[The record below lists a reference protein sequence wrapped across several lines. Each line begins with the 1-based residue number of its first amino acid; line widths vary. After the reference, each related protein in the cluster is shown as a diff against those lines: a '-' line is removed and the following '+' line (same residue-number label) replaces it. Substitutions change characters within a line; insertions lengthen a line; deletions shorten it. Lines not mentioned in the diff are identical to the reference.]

1 MIKLLIIS
9 YFFYHFSP
17 SLSTRSKSIL
27 NNPAG
32 LSFEKGTEFF
42 YSLKEERFSYF
53 EREKFYH
60 LFGMSME
67 NFGFSFALLD
77 KNKIY
82 KMGTGIPLS
91 EKLSFGISYTFGDI
105 EKYYTLGLMARPFSF
120 LSLGAKGD
128 FFKSENEY
136 LMGFA
141 LKPLT
146 DRLTFSA
153 DMKIKGDSIYS
164 YFFSFSMEPVS
175 GLIFNSKIETSSKF
189 YKEGTR
195 YFFGLELSFGQ
206 GLLSYSMDKE
216 DEIRNYTFLTSKEF
230 YPKFFSYKNRWL
242 NIRLKDEYS
251 EEREEIGFLRLKLK
265 PSFYDLLKTF
275 ERVYEDKEIEG
286 VIIHFENPYFSPA
299 QAEELRRLIKKISE
313 KKHTVA
319 YGENLDERNYYIASA
334 CDKIII
340 PNEGSIILTGP
351 YVEKIYLKKFFEKI
365 GIKAQIERIA
375 EYKSAAEP
383 LIRENIS
390 KEDSLQSYHFI
401 RRILEKEVKEI
412 SESRNIK
419 EDTLLKLMENESYF
433 NSEDALKYSLID
445 TFAFENELE
454 DIIKKWFNKKKI
466 KKISEK
472 TLSEEK
478 YLKREFVDTRP
489 KIALLTLEGS
499 IIEGESGKNPLPFIG
514 GKMLGS
520 KTVQEILSKIEK
532 DKSIKA
538 LVIRVNS
545 PGGSALASEIIWNA
559 IKRVKS
565 KKPVVVSM
573 GGLAASGGYYI
584 SCPAHYIFANYT
596 TLTGS
601 IGILGGKLVFG
612 DMFEKI
618 GITSSRV
625 KTLKHSDAFSI
636 LRPWEEEELE
646 KFRKEL
652 EWGYRNFLKRV
663 SISRNLS
670 ESYVDS
676 IGRGRIWSGYDAKNV
691 RIVDE
696 IGGIF
701 EAIEKAKE
709 LAKIKGDV
717 KILIFPEKKFLKSF
731 YLSEITFKSPLNY
744 LLNNEYIYYEN
755 IKLK

>member
-1 MIKLLIIS
+1 MINFLIFS
-9 YFFYHFSP
+9 YFFYYYSP

-32 LSFEKGTEFF
+32 LSFERGSEFF
-42 YSLKEERFSYF
+42 YNLREERFSF
-53 EREKFYH
+53 LEKEKFNH
-60 LFGMSME
+60 TFAMSAE
-67 NFGFSFALLD
+67 NLGFSLILQD
-77 KNKIY
+77 KSKIY
-82 KMGTGIPLS
+82 RLGSGIPLG
-91 EKLSFGISYTFGDI
+91 EKFSFGFSYTFGDI

-120 LSLGAKGD
+120 LSFGAKGD
-128 FFKSENEY
+128 FFKTGNEY
-136 LMGFA
+136 TMGLA
-141 LKPLT
+141 IKPLMYRITFAT
-146 DRLTFSA
+146 DI
-153 DMKIKGDSIYS
+153 KIKGDSIDS
-164 YFFSFSMEPVS
+164 YFFTFSLEPLS
-175 GLIFNSKIETSSKF
+175 GFIFNSKIETSSRF
-189 YKEGTR
+189 YKEDTR
-195 YFFGLELSFGQ
+195 YFFGLELSFGR
-206 GLLSYSMDKE
+206 GILSYSMDKE
-216 DEIRNYTFLTSKEF
+216 DEIRNYTFLSSKEF
-230 YPKFFSYKNRWL
+230 YPKFFTYKNRWL
-242 NIRLKDEYS
+242 DIRLKDEYS

-299 QAEELRRLIKKISE
+299 QAEELRKLIKKISE
-313 KKHTVA
+313 KKSTVA
-319 YGENLDERNYYIASA
+319 YGENLNERNYYIASA
-334 CDKIII
+334 CDKIVI
-340 PNEGSIILTGP
+340 PNEGSIQLLGP

-383 LIRENIS
+383 FTRESIS
-390 KEDSLQSYHFI
+390 REDSSQSFLFI
-401 RRILEKEVKEI
+401 KRILEKEIKEI

-419 EDTLLKLMENESYF
+419 EDTLLKLMENEAYF

-445 TFAFENELE
+445 TIAFENELD

-466 KKISEK
+466 KKVSEK

-478 YLKREFVDTRP
+478 FLKREFVDTRP
-489 KIALLTLEGS
+489 KIALLILEGA
-499 IIEGESGKNPLPFIG
+499 IVEGESGKNPLPLIG

-520 KTVQEILSKIEK
+520 KTVQDILSKIEK

-545 PGGSALASEIIWNA
+545 GGGSALASEIIWNA

-565 KKPVVVSM
+565 KKPIVVSM
-573 GGLAASGGYYI
+573 GKVAASGGYYI
-584 SCPAHYIFANYT
+584 SCPANYIFADYT

-625 KTLKHSDAFSI
+625 KTLRHSDAFSF
-636 LRPWEEEELE
+636 LRPWEEEELQ
-646 KFRKEL
+646 KLRKEL
-652 EWGYRNFLKRV
+652 KWGYNNFLKRV
-663 SISRNLS
+663 SSSRNLS

-676 IGRGRIWSGYDAKNV
+676 IGRGRIWSGFDAKDIK
-691 RIVDE
+691 IVDE

-717 KILIFPEKKFLKSF
+717 RILIYPEKKFFKTL
-731 YLSEITFKSPLNY
+731 YPSEITFKSPLNS
-744 LLNNEYIYYEN
+744 LINNGYIYYEPF
-755 IKLK
+755 KVK

>member
-42 YSLKEERFSYF
+42 YSLREERFSYF

-67 NFGFSFALLD
+67 NLGFSFALLD

-153 DMKIKGDSIYS
+153 DMKIKGDSIDS
-164 YFFSFSMEPVS
+164 YFFSFSIEPVS

-189 YKEGTR
+189 YKEDTR

-242 NIRLKDEYS
+242 NIKLKDEYS

-275 ERVYEDKEIEG
+275 ERVYQDKEIEG

-299 QAEELRRLIKKISE
+299 QAEELRKLIKKISE
-313 KKHTVA
+313 KKHSC
-319 YGENLDERNYYIASA
+319 LWR
-334 CDKIII
+334 
-340 PNEGSIILTGP
+340 
-351 YVEKIYLKKFFEKI
+351 
-365 GIKAQIERIA
+365 
-375 EYKSAAEP
+375 KS
-383 LIRENIS
+383 
-390 KEDSLQSYHFI
+390 
-401 RRILEKEVKEI
+401 
-412 SESRNIK
+412 
-419 EDTLLKLMENESYF
+419 
-433 NSEDALKYSLID
+433 
-445 TFAFENELE
+445 
-454 DIIKKWFNKKKI
+454 
-466 KKISEK
+466 
-472 TLSEEK
+472 
-478 YLKREFVDTRP
+478 
-489 KIALLTLEGS
+489 
-499 IIEGESGKNPLPFIG
+499 
-514 GKMLGS
+514 
-520 KTVQEILSKIEK
+520 
-532 DKSIKA
+532 
-538 LVIRVNS
+538 
-545 PGGSALASEIIWNA
+545 
-559 IKRVKS
+559 
-565 KKPVVVSM
+565 
-573 GGLAASGGYYI
+573 
-584 SCPAHYIFANYT
+584 
-596 TLTGS
+596 
-601 IGILGGKLVFG
+601 
-612 DMFEKI
+612 
-618 GITSSRV
+618 
-625 KTLKHSDAFSI
+625 
-636 LRPWEEEELE
+636 
-646 KFRKEL
+646 
-652 EWGYRNFLKRV
+652 
-663 SISRNLS
+663 
-670 ESYVDS
+670 
-676 IGRGRIWSGYDAKNV
+676 
-691 RIVDE
+691 
-696 IGGIF
+696 
-701 EAIEKAKE
+701 
-709 LAKIKGDV
+709 
-717 KILIFPEKKFLKSF
+717 
-731 YLSEITFKSPLNY
+731 
-744 LLNNEYIYYEN
+744 
-755 IKLK
+755 

>member
-1 MIKLLIIS
+1 MIKFLIFS
-9 YFFYHFSP
+9 YFFYYYSP

-32 LSFEKGTEFF
+32 LSFERGQEFF
-42 YSLKEERFSYF
+42 YNLREEKLSFLK
-53 EREKFYH
+53 REKINHIFA
-60 LFGMSME
+60 MSME
-67 NFGFSFALLD
+67 NLGFSFILQD
-77 KNKIY
+77 KSKIY
-82 KMGTGIPLS
+82 KLGTGIPFG
-91 EKLSFGISYTFGDI
+91 ERFSFGFSYTFGDV

-120 LSLGAKGD
+120 LSFGTKGD
-128 FFKSENEY
+128 FFKTRYEY
-136 LMGFA
+136 IMGLA
-141 LKPLT
+141 IKPLT
-146 DRLTFSA
+146 ERIVFATDI
-153 DMKIKGDSIYS
+153 KIKGDNIDS
-164 YFFSFSMEPVS
+164 YLFTFSLEPLS
-175 GLIFNSKIETSSKF
+175 GFILNSKIETSSKF
-189 YKEGTR
+189 YKEDTR

-206 GLLSYSMDKE
+206 RILSYSMDKE
-216 DEIRNYTFLTSKEF
+216 NQIRNYTFLSSKEF
-230 YPKFFSYKNRWL
+230 YPKFFTYKNRWL
-242 NIRLKDEYS
+242 DIRLKDEYP

-286 VIIHFENPYFSPA
+286 IIIHFENPYFSPA
-299 QAEELRRLIKKISE
+299 QSEELRKLIKKISE

-334 CDKIII
+334 CDKIVI
-340 PNEGSIILTGP
+340 PNEGSIILAGP

-383 LIRENIS
+383 LIRENMS
-390 KEDSLQSYHFI
+390 KEDSSQIYLFI
-401 RRILEKEVKEI
+401 KRILEKEIKEI
-412 SESRNIK
+412 SESRKIK
-419 EDTLLKLMENESYF
+419 EDTLLKLMENEAYF
-433 NSEDALKYSLID
+433 NSEDALRYSLID
-445 TFAFENELE
+445 TIAFENELD
-454 DIIKKWFNKKKI
+454 DIIKRWFNKKKI
-466 KKISEK
+466 RKIPEK

-489 KIALLTLEGS
+489 QIALLTLEGA
-499 IIEGESGKNPLPFIG
+499 IVEGESGKNPLPLIG

-520 KTVQEILSKIEK
+520 KTVQDILSKIEK

-573 GGLAASGGYYI
+573 GEVAASGGYYI
-584 SCPAHYIFANYT
+584 SCPTNYIFADYT

-625 KTLKHSDAFSI
+625 RALRHSDAFSI
-636 LRPWEEEELE
+636 LRTWEEEELQ
-646 KFRKEL
+646 KLRKEL
-652 EWGYRNFLKRV
+652 KWGYNNFLRRV
-663 SISRNLS
+663 SSSRDLS

-676 IGRGRIWSGYDAKNV
+676 IGRGRIWSGFDAKNV
-691 RIVDE
+691 KIVDE
-696 IGGIF
+696 IGGTF

-717 KILIFPEKKFLKSF
+717 RILIYPEKKFLKSF
-731 YLSEITFKSPLNY
+731 YLSEITFKSPLNS
-744 LLNNEYIYYEN
+744 LINNEYIYYEPIN
-755 IKLK
+755 VK